1 MRPNPSTQRMRRKLS
16 DQRVHRGLSGQRM
29 RARAQR
35 GAAQPQQAAG
45 CSAASAGSGV
55 QRGLS
60 RQRGAARPQQA
71 ARCKAAAGATGSR
84 VQAGSRG
91 SAASADSVRG
101 AGSAGSACGTA
112 AAQTTEA
119 LDHLIRTERQ
129 EQPAHHTQ
137 PHRTVGTEN
146 PHEPAHDH
154 ERRPPAATVV
164 IVIGAR
170 LAERIP
176 ADGLTSG
183 ITQPDPAEL
192 PLTSRLDSGIEHRPE
207 PVEFGL
213 GEHTLQWPWR
223 RLEDNQNRAPHS
235 RRTPP
240 DPRSHGPLPRR
251 PGPRRY
257 RTTPSCRVPLPQLR

>member
-1 MRPNPSTQRMRRKLS
+1 
-16 DQRVHRGLSGQRM
+16 M

-35 GAAQPQQAAG
+35 GAAQAQRAAG
-45 CSAASAGSGV
+45 CSAASAG
-55 QRGLS
+55 
-60 RQRGAARPQQA
+60 QRGAARPQQA
-71 ARCKAAAGATGSR
+71 AGCNAASAAARCNAASAAARCKRAAGATGSR

-91 SAASADSVRG
+91 SAASARSVRG
-101 AGSAGSACGTA
+101 GGSAGSACGTA

-240 DPRSHGPLPRR
+240 DPRSHGPPRR